1 VQNQVNPK
9 YEIALSIGLILFS
22 IIVYYFSLDLPEPE
36 YEPLGSAALP
46 QGLAVIMSLLS
57 LVVILKAI
65 PRLKT
70 YEVNVDPNP
79 EVIPRPQ
86 LSIVIFILT
95 LIFIGVLDFGILSF
109 MPAGIIY
116 LSVIGYLMTN
126 RDLKRLPWVIGFS
139 IILTVSSFYI
149 FTKLFYIDL
158 P

>member
-9 YEIALSIGLILFS
+9 FEIALSVGLILFS
-22 IIVYYFSLDLPEPE
+22 ILVYYFSLDLPEPE

-57 LVVILKAI
+57 LVVIFKAI

-70 YEVNVDPNP
+70 YEASVDPNP
-79 EVIPRPQ
+79 EVIPRPL
-86 LSIVIFILT
+86 LSVAIFILT

-116 LSVIGYLMTN
+116 LTVIGYLMTN
-126 RDLKRLPWVIGFS
+126 RDLKRLPYVIVFS
-139 IILTVSSFYI
+139 VILTVSSFYI

>member
-1 VQNQVNPK
+1 MGGTVDQVGCFIGIVNHI
-9 YEIALSIGLILFS
+9 EQLARESVVVNIFVAFIA
-22 IIVYYFSLDLPEPE
+22 DH
-36 YEPLGSAALP
+36 
-46 QGLAVIMSLLS
+46 IMSLLS

-70 YEVNVDPNP
+70 YEATVDSNP
-79 EVIPRPQ
+79 EVMPRPM

-126 RDLKRLPWVIGFS
+126 GDLKRFPWVIGFS
-139 IILTVSSFYI
+139 IILTVSIFYI